1 MLVNILVSGEGPRG
15 QSAKIQQENGGRKKA
30 QIQLRITLAR
40 LPCSTCQT
48 KSPKS
53 RGLYEHVHHQTGAMQ
68 KITTHSFQEAG
79 RREERGTPV
88 SFPFAFCLYEAHQQQ
103 PKKVPFAHPTRK
115 FFLPTAEVQPPA
127 GSSSSWLTGRATL
140 TGLALQYH
148 PPRHR
153 ATLPQCRRWKRLA
166 SGCACGLGRWP
177 RAVRWE
183 GSPPRL

>member
-48 KSPKS
+48 KAQKAEGYTNTSIIRLAQCKKLQHIVS
-53 RGLYEHVHHQTGAMQ
+53 RRQ
-68 KITTHSFQEAG
+68 AG
-79 RREERGTPV
+79 EKREEPR
-88 SFPFAFCLYEAHQQQ
+88 FPFLSRFVYMKRTSSQ
-103 PKKVPFAHPTRK
+103 KKVPFAHPTRK

-127 GSSSSWLTGRATL
+127 GSSSWLTGRATL

-177 RAVRWE
+177 RAVRRG